1 MWQTPDVINTIRAIE
16 PPFRSAVP
24 DFLRRNSS
32 NTRRRCDGD
41 SGCQPQFGCPRDRTG
56 GLVPLCLLLDVRG
69 DGVYHTTWIT
79 MLTRKAI
86 STSEAI
92 HITVRL
98 ASARTR
104 GLGPCLG
111 LNLRRR
117 FCGPLPFDDLLPAT
131 MGSVLFEI
139 VHSSALIY
147 AVSSCARRLL
157 NWQTKRL
164 PAAASSRHA
173 SSETYT
179 CQRFSLK
186 VTLMIEAVRSGMC

>member
-1 MWQTPDVINTIRAIE
+1 MWQTPDVINTIRAIQ

-32 NTRRRCDGD
+32 NAKRRCDGE
-41 SGCQPQFGCPRDRTG
+41 SGCQPQCGCPRDRTV
-56 GLVPLCLLLDVRG
+56 GLVPLRLFLDVRG
-69 DGVYHTTWIT
+69 DGVYHTNWIT
-79 MLTRKAI
+79 MLTIKAI

-98 ASARTR
+98 ASASTR
-104 GLGPCLG
+104 GLGPRLG

-117 FCGPLPFDDLLPAT
+117 FCGPLSFDDLLPAT

-147 AVSSCARRLL
+147 AVSAYARRLL
-157 NWQTKRL
+157 KWQTKRL
-164 PAAASSRHA
+164 PVPASSRHA
-173 SSETYT
+173 SSAAST
-179 CQRFSLK
+179 C
-186 VTLMIEAVRSGMC
+186 